1 MLEFIKNIFK
11 KKGNNEMNK
20 TKNKEMPRKEI
31 EVLISDFISG
41 KTLRDMNIA
50 YNYYLGNQDILN
62 RKIYGFDRNGDK
74 IEIPFAPNNKVV
86 DNLYRRFL
94 DQKVNYLLSKEPTFV
109 SENDEYNKLIKDV
122 FDDEFLKTLFL
133 LGKNAYKYGLS
144 WLYVYYDKDSK
155 LNFKIFDSREIIPIW
170 VDNDHKELD
179 KVIRIFK
186 TKKFNGNAYED
197 VTNVELYTTDGIK
210 RYTYDNGKL
219 SDVLSDEPYMILD
232 NKAYNWAKLPII
244 PFKVDE
250 TEQPLINR
258 MKTLQDNINLTISD
272 LRNELSNTNYNKILV
287 LKEYDG
293 EPMSFRR
300 NLNTAGFI
308 KVARDGGV
316 ETLDMEINIEK
327 YKGTLEE
334 LRNSLISNAK
344 GFDTKNDRLG
354 SNPNTTNIKVMYTD
368 IDLDSNGIEREFKT
382 SIKKL
387 LWFINQHYMLL
398 GKGNFEDVEL
408 DIVFNKDILINEN
421 EAIEEC
427 IKSLSVLSKK
437 TVISQHPWV
446 TDVDLEIKQIKEE
459 METTDDYDD
468 YIPKPKQTDKENETK
483 DGE

>member
-20 TKNKEMPRKEI
+20 TRIKIEMPRQEI

-170 VDNDHKELD
+170 IDNEHNELD
-179 KVIRIFK
+179 KVIRLFK
-186 TKKFNGNAYED
+186 TKKFTGNSYED

-398 GKGNFEDVEL
+398 NKGNFEDISL
-408 DIVFNKDILINEN
+408 NIVFNKDMLINEN

-459 METTDDYDD
+459 MGTTDDYDD
-468 YIPKPKQTDKENETK
+468 YIPKKSDEENKIK